1 MREITLPPNQK
12 VEIEQ
17 GLVIV
22 GANGTGKT
30 RLGAWIDNNSPEKN
44 LVLRISAQKI
54 LSIPDDIRPM
64 DLDKSLSDLLCG
76 HQNATSEQ
84 FGDYKMGHKWG
95 NKPAITLQNDYT
107 KLLTYL
113 FSEENEVSRKYR
125 EDSSKSESKIPITE
139 TKLDKV
145 KKIWEEILP
154 HRKLIFEGGTI
165 KTRTDNMDAQS
176 YHASEMSDGERVIFY
191 LIGQCLS
198 ASTSGIVI
206 VDEPELHL
214 HKSIQYTLWNKIEK
228 ERRDCIFIYL
238 THDIEFAVSRNGFEK
253 IWLKNFDGTNW
264 DWSKLEEVADIPEE
278 LSIEVYGSRR
288 KILLVEGENGK
299 EDVQFYQNIFEDFL
313 VKPCGSCKN
322 VIEYTK
328 SFRKNKDFHSLEV
341 YGLIDRDRRTA
352 EEIAALEASGI
363 YTLKVAEVEHIF
375 ATPEILVIVSEQLV
389 KDSSEQQKNIENY
402 VFTELQSEL
411 QTQIS
416 DRENEEVKFLLS
428 GIDLSNKT
436 VPLAE
441 FIGLQINENEIHT
454 KIETEF
460 KEILEK
466 KDYIKLLE
474 FYNRKTIASRI
485 GDLFGLKKDE
495 LPNYVVRLSKDD
507 KFLTKIKA
515 AVLKYLPDEL
525 ADIISP
531 KKDEK

>member
-17 GLVIV
+17 GLVLV
-22 GANGTGKT
+22 GANGSGKT

-44 LVLRISAQKI
+44 LVLRISAQKT

-125 EDSSKSESKIPITE
+125 EDSSKSESKIPNIE

-165 KTRTDNMDAQS
+165 KTKTDGTDAQS

-198 ASTSGIVI
+198 ASTKGIII

-228 ERRDCIFIYL
+228 ERSDCLFIYL
-238 THDIEFAVSRNGFEK
+238 SHDIEFAVSRNGFEK

-264 DWSKLEEVADIPEE
+264 DWSKLEDIADIPEE

-288 KILLVEGENGK
+288 KVLLVEGENGK

-313 VKPCGSCKN
+313 VKPCGNCKN

-328 SFRKNKDFHSLEV
+328 SFRRNKGFHSFEV
-341 YGLIDRDRRTA
+341 FGLIDRDRRTV
-352 EEIAALEASGI
+352 EEITSLETKGV
-363 YTLKVAEVEHIF
+363 YVLKVAEIENIF
-375 ATPEILVIVSEQLV
+375 ATPEILSIISKQLALEP
-389 KDSSEQQKNIENY
+389 KTQQDKVEKF
-402 VFTELQSEL
+402 VFSEL
-411 QTQIS
+411 EAEIQKQIS
-416 DRENEEVKFLLS
+416 ERENDEIKFLLS
-428 GIDLSNKT
+428 SLDLSKKT
-436 VPLAE
+436 ISLPEFISLNINEKEIHSKIDAE
-441 FIGLQINENEIHT
+441 FNEIL
-454 KIETEF
+454 K
-460 KEILEK
+460 K
-466 KDYIKLLE
+466 KDYSKLLN

-485 GDLFGLKKDE
+485 GDLFGLKKEE
-495 LPNYVVRLSKDD
+495 LPSYIVRLSKDN
-507 KFLTKIKA
+507 KFLTEIRQS
-515 AVLKYLPDEL
+515 VLKYLPEQF
-525 ADIISP
+525 ISIVTP

>member
-1 MREITLPPNQK
+1 MREITLPRGQK
-12 VEIEQ
+12 IEIEQ

-44 LVLRISAQKI
+44 LVLRISAQKL

-76 HQNATSEQ
+76 YQNATLEQ
-84 FGDYKMGHKWG
+84 FGNYKIGHKWQ

-125 EDSSKSESKIPITE
+125 EDSSKSEDKIPVTE

-165 KTRTDNMDAQS
+165 KTKSDGEGAQL

-198 ASTSGIVI
+198 APENGIII

-228 ERRDCIFIYL
+228 ERNDCLFVYL

-253 IWLKNFDGTNW
+253 VWLKNFDGTNW
-264 DWSKLEEVADIPEE
+264 EWTKLEEVADIPEE

-313 VKPCGSCKN
+313 VKPCGSCQN

-341 YGLIDRDRRTA
+341 YGLIDRDRRTD
-352 EEIAALEASGI
+352 EEIKSLESQGV
-363 YTLKVAEVEHIF
+363 YVLKVAEVEHVF
-375 ATPEILVIVSEQLV
+375 ATPEILNIISERLA
-389 KDSSEQQKNIENY
+389 KNASEQQQNVENF
-402 VFTELQSEL
+402 VFNELQSEL
-411 QTQIS
+411 QKQVS
-416 DRENEEVKFLLS
+416 ERENEEVKFLLD
-428 GIDLSNKT
+428 GLDLSKKT
-436 VPLAE
+436 TSLAE
-441 FIGLQINENEIHT
+441 FVGSNINEEEIHS
-454 KIETEF
+454 KIETNF
-460 KEILEK
+460 NEILNA
-466 KDYIKLLE
+466 KDYRKLLS

-485 GDLFGLKKDE
+485 GGIFGLKDKE
-495 LPNYVVRLSKDD
+495 LPSYVVRLSKDEV
-507 KFLTKIKA
+507 LLPKIKEA
-515 AVLKYLPDEL
+515 ALKYFPDQLSE
-525 ADIISP
+525 IISP
-531 KKDEK
+531 KQDEK

>member
-1 MREITLPPNQK
+1 MREVTLPPNK
-12 VEIEQ
+12 KIEVNQ

-44 LVLRISAQKI
+44 SVLRISAQKL

-76 HQNATSEQ
+76 CRNATSEQ
-84 FGDYKMGHKWG
+84 FGSYKTGHKWQ
-95 NKPAITLQNDYT
+95 NKPAIIIQDDYT

-125 EDSSKSESKIPITE
+125 EDSNKSECKIPITE

-145 KKIWEEILP
+145 KRIWEEILP

-165 KTRTDNMDAQS
+165 KTKSDDANAQS
-176 YHASEMSDGERVIFY
+176 YHASEMSDGERVVFY

-198 ASTSGIVI
+198 APANGIII

-228 ERRDCIFIYL
+228 ERKDCLFIYL

-264 DWSKLEEVADIPEE
+264 DWSKLEEVAGIPEE

-328 SFRKNKDFHSLEV
+328 SFRRNKDFHSLEV
-341 YGLIDRDRRTA
+341 YGLIDRDRRTN
-352 EEIAALEASGI
+352 EEIEALEANEI

-375 ATPEILVIVSEQLV
+375 ATKEILDIVSTQLAEDV
-389 KDSSEQQKNIENY
+389 SKQQEKVEDF
-402 VFTELQSEL
+402 VFGKLQVELKK
-411 QTQIS
+411 QIL
-416 DRENEEVKFLLS
+416 DRENEEIKFLLG
-428 GIDLSNKT
+428 GIDLSKKT
-436 VPLAE
+436 IPLVE
-441 FIGLQINENEIHT
+441 FIGLHINENDIHT

-466 KDYIKLLE
+466 KDYTKLLG
-474 FYNRKTIASRI
+474 FYNRKTIASQI
-485 GDLFGLKKDE
+485 GNLFGLKTDE
-495 LPNYVVRLSKDD
+495 LPSYIVRLSKDD
-507 KFLTKIKA
+507 KFLDNIKKAVSKYFPEKFIKICNF
-515 AVLKYLPDEL
+515 
-525 ADIISP
+525 DI
-531 KKDEK
+531 K